1 MVVYFNGKVG
11 SLCGITGFNG
21 MSTILSLTMKYIDC
35 ILESIPLLY
44 HDLMTSWLL
53 CPQNC
58 KVVMLEITQ
67 ICQIYF
73 TQLPHYV
80 ACTAS
85 APVCF
90 FVSCRAEPTNCE
102 RNLSAPVVVM
112 V

>member
-53 CPQNC
+53 FPLKLQSGDVGNHSN
-58 KVVMLEITQ
+58 LSN
-67 ICQIYF
+67 
-73 TQLPHYV
+73 LSH
-80 ACTAS
+80 TAS
-85 APVCF
+85 PLCSLHGRRSSLLF
-90 FVSCRAEPTNCE
+90 CI
-102 RNLSAPVVVM
+102 LSR
-112 V
+112 